1 MRISSAFFVELFYPF
16 KQHGNL
22 IDKQSQF
29 ILNYCWRKN
38 MDINSLKQ
46 KIILKSTTCGISS
59 QEVAN
64 AKLLVENKLK
74 NSNKFVCEG
83 LWAVDK
89 LIEKHIKVD
98 EFFFNMDKI
107 NTGKI
112 DEKSLEKIAK
122 MIDYSSKS
130 YAISEKA
137 CKKISD
143 REGYDEYFIVAEQE
157 TFTLSDLEK
166 RFAGKDNLLA
176 IVMDGLEQPG
186 NIGAILRSFDCAG
199 GDFAIVTNKQ
209 ARLTNSRLVRS
220 SLGASFMLPVLE
232 SEITEVQDWL
242 VRNNFKCV
250 ITDLQGK
257 KSYRDVDYSGRIAI
271 VAGNEHTGISDSWRH
286 LKTSES
292 VIIPMLGSCESLNV
306 GFASTLVSYEAGL
319 QKFGNK
325 K

>member
-1 MRISSAFFVELFYPF
+1 
-16 KQHGNL
+16 
-22 IDKQSQF
+22 
-29 ILNYCWRKN
+29 
-38 MDINSLKQ
+38 MDINTLKQ
-46 KIILKSTTCGISS
+46 KIMLKSFIAGISS
-59 QEVAN
+59 PEVAN
-64 AKLLVENKLK
+64 AKLIVENKLK
-74 NSNKFVCEG
+74 NTNKFVCEG

-89 LIEKHIKVD
+89 LIEKNIKVT
-98 EFFFNMDKI
+98 EFFYNVDKI
-107 NTGKI
+107 NSGKI
-112 DEKSLEKIAK
+112 KDDELEKIAK
-122 MIDYSSKS
+122 MANFSLKS

-143 REGYDEYFIVAEQE
+143 RDGYDEFFIIAEQPV
-157 TFTLSDLEK
+157 FTLDDIENLYK
-166 RFAGKDNLLA
+166 KKDNVLA

-232 SEITEVQDWL
+232 AEIKDVQDWL
-242 VRNNFKCV
+242 ERNNFKCV
-250 ITDLQGK
+250 VTDLQGK
-257 KSYRDVDYSGRIAI
+257 KSFKEADYSGRIAI
-271 VAGNEHTGISDSWRH
+271 IAGNEHTGISDSWRH
-286 LKTSES
+286 LKRSES
-292 VIIPMLGSCESLNV
+292 IIIPMLGSCESLNV

>member
-1 MRISSAFFVELFYPF
+1 
-16 KQHGNL
+16 
-22 IDKQSQF
+22 
-29 ILNYCWRKN
+29 

-46 KIILKSTTCGISS
+46 KIILKSFNAGISS
-59 QEVAN
+59 DEVSN
-64 AKLLVENKLK
+64 AKLIVNNKLK
-74 NSNKFVCEG
+74 NSNLFVCEG

-89 LIEKHIKVD
+89 LIERKIKVR

-107 NTGKI
+107 NSGNI

-122 MIDYSSKS
+122 MINYSEKN

-143 REGYDEYFIVAEQE
+143 RDGYDEFFIIAEQPKV
-157 TFTLSDLEK
+157 TL
-166 RFAGKDNLLA
+166 KDIENKFKNNNNVLA
-176 IVMDGLEQPG
+176 IIMDGLEQPG

-199 GDFAIVTNKQ
+199 GDFAIITNKQ
-209 ARLTNSRLVRS
+209 AKLTNSRLVRS

-232 SEITEVQDWL
+232 SEIDEVQDWL
-242 VRNNFKCV
+242 EKNNYKCV
-250 ITDLQGK
+250 VTDLQAK
-257 KSYRDVDYSGRIAI
+257 KSYKEADYSGRVAI
-271 VAGNEHTGISDSWRH
+271 IAGNEHTGISDSWRH
-286 LKTSES
+286 LAHSES
-292 VIIPMLGSCESLNV
+292 IIIPMLGSCESLNV